1 MHEILTIQLGHRAN
15 YVATHFWNTQESY
28 FTYDSTQASPVDHDV
43 HFRPGIGARGEETY
57 TPRTLIY
64 DLKGG
69 FGGLRKWGGLYDQQ
83 ISGDGGVEQGKG
95 VWDGNV
101 VLHQDPGIEQSEF
114 QRSLDE
120 GVPSAQKLS
129 TETVRYWSD
138 FNRVFYHPRSI
149 VQINDY
155 ELGSTLMPFEKWES
169 GEELFTSMDRDV
181 DLLDRDV
188 RVWAE
193 ECDQMQGIQ
202 VFTGGDDAWSAF
214 AAKYVESLRDE
225 FGKVSIWTWG
235 FEEEQGKGQKAKQ
248 LLRTVNAARMISE
261 MSTHA
266 SMYIPLSIPPTQLP
280 QYVHFD
286 RTSQWHT
293 SALLSAALESIT
305 LPTRLRHDTQKRGFL
320 DNLEG
325 ALNVHGNHRI
335 AQLRCSMLDPETA
348 PLVIATTHG
357 TTDDRAPSANNGTL
371 VEEDGLKL
379 AEPRLDMDLSCC
391 NARSTSPFATQ
402 HDVSDHVFGVVETT
416 RTKVEAARDEEAE
429 EGEITY
435 ARKRRRF
442 AGLPVIE
449 RYHSSLECP
458 ILDSFPPIL
467 SFSPGL
473 TQVAVHT
480 SLSTTSGISNRVKA
494 LQRVVSRMANLD
506 ERETLSNGLGQISE
520 AYENGW
526 HSGSDESDD

>member
-1 MHEILTIQLGHRAN
+1 MKKSRAKGRKS
-15 YVATHFWNTQESY
+15 VLSSRIDVTL
-28 FTYDSTQASPVDHDV
+28 VDC
-43 HFRPGIGARGEETY
+43 
-57 TPRTLIY
+57 
-64 DLKGG
+64 
-69 FGGLRKWGGLYDQQ
+69 
-83 ISGDGGVEQGKG
+83 
-95 VWDGNV
+95 
-101 VLHQDPGIEQSEF
+101 
-114 QRSLDE
+114 DE
-120 GVPSAQKLS
+120 
-129 TETVRYWSD
+129 
-138 FNRVFYHPRSI
+138 
-149 VQINDY
+149 
-155 ELGSTLMPFEKWES
+155 
-169 GEELFTSMDRDV
+169 
-181 DLLDRDV
+181 
-188 RVWAE
+188 
-193 ECDQMQGIQ
+193 
-202 VFTGGDDAWSAF
+202 
-214 AAKYVESLRDE
+214 
-225 FGKVSIWTWG
+225 
-235 FEEEQGKGQKAKQ
+235 KAKQ

-371 VEEDGLKL
+371 VEEDELKL

-449 RYHSSLECP
+449 RFVTP
-458 ILDSFPPIL
+458 
-467 SFSPGL
+467 
-473 TQVAVHT
+473 
-480 SLSTTSGISNRVKA
+480 
-494 LQRVVSRMANLD
+494 
-506 ERETLSNGLGQISE
+506 TLSRILPLRRTF
-520 AYENGW
+520 AYATNPVQV
-526 HSGSDESDD
+526 SLLA